1 MFDINKKEKKEELDN
16 FIKKIDDIEFIPD
29 KLLKDMDFYQLAY
42 YVQTLNNVENTFIEK
57 ENNKEEKG
65 E

>member
-1 MFDINKKEKKEELDN
+1 MNKKEKKEELEN

>member
-1 MFDINKKEKKEELDN
+1 MNEKEKNEELEN

-29 KLLKDMDFYQLAY
+29 KMLKDMDFYQLAY

-57 ENNKEEKG
+57 EKNKEEKG

>member
-1 MFDINKKEKKEELDN
+1 MNEKEKNEELEN

-29 KLLKDMDFYQLAY
+29 KMLKDMDFYQLAY

>member
-1 MFDINKKEKKEELDN
+1 MNKKEKKEEVEK

-57 ENNKEEKG
+57 EEKKEEKG

>member
-1 MFDINKKEKKEELDN
+1 MNKKEKKEELEN

-57 ENNKEEKG
+57 EEKKEEKG

>member
-1 MFDINKKEKKEELDN
+1 MNKKEKKEELEK

-57 ENNKEEKG
+57 EEKKEEKG

>member
-1 MFDINKKEKKEELDN
+1 MNEKEKNEELEN

-29 KLLKDMDFYQLAY
+29 KMLKDMDFYQLAY
-42 YVQTLNNVENTFIEK
+42 YVQTLNNVENTFVEK
-57 ENNKEEKG
+57 ENTKEENG

>member
-1 MFDINKKEKKEELDN
+1 MNKKEKKEELEK

-29 KLLKDMDFYQLAY
+29 KLLKDMNFYQLAY

-57 ENNKEEKG
+57 EEKKEEKG

>member
-1 MFDINKKEKKEELDN
+1 MNKKEMKEELEK

-57 ENNKEEKG
+57 EEKKEEKG

>member
-1 MFDINKKEKKEELDN
+1 
-16 FIKKIDDIEFIPD
+16 
-29 KLLKDMDFYQLAY
+29 MDFYQLAY

-57 ENNKEEKG
+57 EEKKEEKG

>member
-1 MFDINKKEKKEELDN
+1 MNKKEKKEELDN

>member
-1 MFDINKKEKKEELDN
+1 MNKKEKKEELEK

-57 ENNKEEKG
+57 EEKG

>member
-1 MFDINKKEKKEELDN
+1 MNEKEKNEELEN

-29 KLLKDMDFYQLAY
+29 KMLKDMDFYQLAY
-42 YVQTLNNVENTFIEK
+42 YVQTLNNVENTFVEK
-57 ENNKEEKG
+57 ENTKEEKG